1 MSELNFELLQENIR
15 VLLKKHDLTQ
25 NALAEIAGM
34 TQANVSKA
42 LNRNES
48 KQFTIDQ
55 VFRIAHH
62 FGVSIDELC
71 GNKAAE
77 DASMSPATML
87 ALVTK
92 LLCNTRIRIIDVTE
106 QAETVYTPCRTSD
119 GFPDCA
125 IEQIFCDYHAFYFP
139 DYFDCPPALSDEEK
153 DDLQYECYC
162 NGNESEYK
170 AFNEVLR
177 KFLPVINLY
186 REGSIQEEAFQMVYK
201 GYLEQLKS
209 K

>member
-15 VLLKKHDLTQ
+15 ALLKKHDLTQ

-55 VFRIAHH
+55 VFRIAQH
-62 FGVSIDELC
+62 FGVSIDELV
-71 GNKAAE
+71 GNKAVDEA
-77 DASMSPATML
+77 AMSPASML
-87 ALVTK
+87 TLITK
-92 LLCNTRIRIIDVTE
+92 LLCNTKIRVVDITE
-106 QAETVYTPCRTSD
+106 QAETVYTPYRTSD

-125 IEQIFCDYHAFYFP
+125 IEQKFCDYHAFYFP
-139 DYFDCPPALSDEEK
+139 DYIDAPPTLTEDER
-153 DDLQYECYC
+153 DDLHYECC
-162 NGNESEYK
+162 CTGNESEYK
-170 AFNEVLR
+170 TFNEVLR
-177 KFLPVINLY
+177 KFLPMIKLY
-186 REGSIQEEAFQMVYK
+186 RETEIPEEAFQMVLN
-201 GYLEQLKS
+201 GYLEQLKT